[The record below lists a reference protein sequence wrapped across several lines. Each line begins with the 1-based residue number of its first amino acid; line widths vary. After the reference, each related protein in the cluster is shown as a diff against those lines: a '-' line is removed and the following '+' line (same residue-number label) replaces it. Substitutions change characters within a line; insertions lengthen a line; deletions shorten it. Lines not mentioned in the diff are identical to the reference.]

1 MRIEQLL
8 ETWVFIKNQ
17 HQKIVTVFRVPFFT
31 SVSLWIF
38 VPTIKK
44 NVRTKFRNRNSAR
57 KGLNVLVFCLFW
69 IVLGDTLPEGRGG
82 KG

>member
-1 MRIEQLL
+1 MRIEKLL

-17 HQKIVTVFRVPFFT
+17 HQKIVTVFGVPFFT

-57 KGLNVLVFCLFW
+57 KGLNVLVFW
-69 IVLGDTLPEGRGG
+69 
-82 KG
+82 